1 MKILIADPQ
10 PKVRHAL
17 FVWISGQPGC
27 EIVGQAGDAGELM
40 ALLERLSPEVV
51 ILDRDLPGLP
61 PAELVACMR
70 QAQNQLV
77 IIMLISAPLERCF
90 SVKLDVDYVISKVD
104 PPGRMLDVIR
114 SAGNPR
120 PKKPPA

>member
-1 MKILIADPQ
+1 MVQ
-10 PKVRHAL
+10 
-17 FVWISGQPGC
+17 
-27 EIVGQAGDAGELM
+27 
-40 ALLERLSPEVV
+40 LERLSPEVV
-51 ILDRDLPGLP
+51 IFDRDLPGLP
-61 PAELVACMR
+61 PAELVACLR